1 MKKRYPKSNS
11 AYLKFSFIALIALCG
26 IIYGCRKEITNSKE
40 STLNTDPAVADAKS
54 WYESTFPV
62 TGGSNQTVHTN
73 STGTGF
79 DLSQWVKPDWQH
91 TATYA
96 RLGKDVIEM
105 PVDPDSK
112 FNSIL
117 KRKINNRAYSK
128 SYTRSSYLLLKDGK
142 GYKAYI
148 MTIVGDSSYI
158 KGNPGK
164 LANNTYRQHDA
175 DFSGLVLYFTP
186 KGKYVNG
193 YAYKNGQLV
202 TPASQTQATG
212 KTRVQLAEICTDW
225 YDEILINDVI
235 VSSTYLYTTCEG
247 GYEEPNNPGT
257 SGSPA
262 PPPPPDPCAPPPP
275 PVTPPP
281 SVPDPPT
288 GPPIPMA
295 IPGHITVNN
304 VPGGGGGFPPPV
316 EDDEGDPCTDENEQ
330 DIIDKIDPKY
340 PCAKQLLA
348 MLPNLNSDISKFIL
362 KAFGSNN
369 ANSITFYDGS
379 NTDFPSGSLEDGHT
393 VGYDIYLNP
402 AVLSNSSNEYRLVT
416 MYHEALHAFL
426 ALEHSKL
433 GSTAF
438 AAKYPE
444 IKVVKRQVINSN
456 ANKDPYNYYIDEG
469 SYYTQ
474 VLGDP
479 EHRTMAEYFTNE
491 LRDAI
496 LAYNPNF
503 PIDRATAL
511 ARYGIFLDPSIDG
524 FNKNERD
531 VTKGKS
537 VGTKCTP

>member
-1 MKKRYPKSNS
+1 MKRLYPKNNY
-11 AYLKFSFIALIALCG
+11 YLKFCVIALVALCG
-26 IIYGCRKEITNSKE
+26 IIYGCRKEITNSKG
-40 STLNTDPAVADAKS
+40 STLNTDPAVTDAKT

-62 TGGSNQTVHTN
+62 TGGSNQTVHTS

-79 DLSQWVKPDWQH
+79 DLSQRVKPDWQH

-202 TPASQTQATG
+202 TRASQTQATG

-288 GPPIPMA
+288 VPPAPLAM
-295 IPGHITVNN
+295 PGHIAINN
-304 VPGGGGGFPPPV
+304 VPGGGFPPPTD
-316 EDDEGDPCTDENEQ
+316 EDDPCPPNDYDIINKVKDPC
-330 DIIDKIDPKY
+330 
-340 PCAKQLLA
+340 
-348 MLPNLNSDISKFIL
+348 L
-362 KAFGSNN
+362 KAMVDATIQKDINFYINESMK
-369 ANSITFYDGS
+369 SIFNQ
-379 NTDFPSGSLEDGHT
+379 NTDFNIDFADAGPSNFISPTDDGKTDVTHAGFGNVTLPDGSKKL
-393 VGYDIYLNP
+393 VLNTMD
-402 AVLSNSSNEYRLVT
+402 LTITLNSNLGNSSKEYIT
-416 MYHEALHAFL
+416 ASIMHEAFHAYL
-426 ALEHSKL
+426 TYSQTIVNQHLDMARN
-433 GSTAF
+433 
-438 AAKYPE
+438 Y
-444 IKVVKRQVINSN
+444 INSM
-456 ANKDPYNYYIDEG
+456 A
-469 SYYTQ
+469 TQ
-474 VLGDP
+474 LQAMYPNLSPV
-479 EHRTMAEYFTNE
+479 
-491 LRDAI
+491 DAK
-496 LAYNPNF
+496 
-503 PIDRATAL
+503 AL
-511 ARYGIFLDPSIDG
+511 AWGGLEREAGILYTNLNTTEKNIISSTNALYKNGTYGQP
-524 FNKNERD
+524 
-531 VTKGKS
+531 
-537 VGTKCTP
+537 CTP